1 MKTTIIAI
9 LFLVAVPVYGQ
20 VTEMTAVDSP
30 VISADAHEMSEVDEP
45 SVSESTPRES
55 RSSSGGRS
63 ERYTLLLQYVELL
76 KAYIALLGR

>member
-1 MKTTIIAI
+1 MKTLIIAI
-9 LFLVAVPVYGQ
+9 AFLVAVPVYGQ

-30 VISADAHEMSEVDEP
+30 VISADAHEMSEVDET
-45 SVSESTPRES
+45 VSESTPRES

-63 ERYTLLLQYVELL
+63 EHYTLLLQYIELL

>member
-1 MKTTIIAI
+1 MKTLIITIA
-9 LFLVAVPVYGQ
+9 FLVAVPVYGQ

-30 VISADAHEMSEVDEP
+30 VIRVYAHEISEVDEP

-55 RSSSGGRS
+55 QSSSGGRS
-63 ERYTLLLQYVELL
+63 ERYTLLLQYIELL